1 MQRAWSEEAKAWT
14 EAMRLPW
21 RLLVVVAAALF
32 GLGGCGGS
40 EKDSTGK
47 STDTSG
53 DLGSETDASA
63 DSGAAPDSAA
73 ASCPP
78 APVAAGSARARALA
92 CAADLPKGPLV
103 VARVDDVVL
112 ENSLARFVVRA
123 GAEGEAIIGLP
134 GGNVVDA
141 VRVAP
146 DGSQLGHDS
155 LREWV
160 PIVGM
165 HVLVP
170 EAIEV
175 VPDPKDAVVRVRG
188 KLEPFAIVHAYLP
201 LDLPPV
207 DVVHEYR
214 LAPDVAVL
222 EIRTRVTPHPGKT
235 DASIV
240 GDASFWGGRVG
251 LFRPRGGDT
260 ETGIT
265 PKGNAAVLGL
275 TPLRADPNLIPAAI
289 GFEKGLST
297 VDAGGILAFIQPP
310 GAIPAEGKTFVRRL
324 ALAADAPAS
333 LADAMAA
340 AGVLS
345 GETTAKVEGTVQG
358 YAPGVEVEL
367 VDAEDLPLTR
377 CTPDSSGA
385 FSCPAPTSTR
395 GARARWVG
403 NGEGQGGGRGQ
414 DGAVVAIAWP
424 PSAPVAVVAPIPGR
438 ITVAVRDP
446 SGAGIPFQAVLLPG
460 KDVAGAGDRVFVDGD
475 GDATFLVPPGTW
487 TVWLNHG
494 PEWSA
499 HSEQVEAK
507 AGATASVKATL
518 SHVVDSTGWVAAD
531 THIHA
536 EHSSDSDVPNRER
549 ILDAVAAGLDY
560 AVATDHDYVTDY
572 TPFVEAAGL
581 TGKITVASGVE
592 VSTAKYG
599 HHGVWP
605 MSHDPSKAGGGPP
618 TWYGKDAEQLCAT
631 IRGGVATRIHQLNH
645 PRGSQSYF
653 QGIALQPGKTDA
665 KLLTFDALELLNG
678 KRIDDTEE
686 VLLDWFGLL
695 GTGHRS
701 AATGASDAHGLSSG
715 AGNARSYI
723 FLGSKDGKPRDVQ
736 GVFTGP
742 EADAAIRAG
751 ATVASTG
758 PLVAM
763 SLAGEVTVTAGQTLQ
778 GAKGSVRLRVV
789 VQAPEWM
796 PLGPLAIFRN
806 GEELHVADLAGVT
819 AVDGLRRAEV
829 EFTAPAATK
838 AGWWTAVLR
847 PDPSAKRPPIQ
858 ARPVWAVCSPVY
870 ESP

>member
-1 MQRAWSEEAKAWT
+1 MARQRWIEIAHT
-14 EAMRLPW
+14 RFVLVG
-21 RLLVVVAAALF
+21 LLVGTFGCGESKTAGKADVAAEA
-32 GLGGCGGS
+32 GAA
-40 EKDSTGK
+40 
-47 STDTSG
+47 DTAADNVAQG
-53 DLGSETDASA
+53 DAS
-63 DSGAAPDSAA
+63 DDGAAAT
-73 ASCPP
+73 CPP
-78 APVAAGSARARALA
+78 PPTASGMARARALG
-92 CAADLPKGPLV
+92 CDADLPTGPLV
-103 VARVDDVVL
+103 VARVGDLVL
-112 ENSLARFVVRA
+112 ENRLARFVIRS
-123 GAEGEAIIGLP
+123 GATGEAIVGLT

-141 VRVAP
+141 VRLGA
-146 DGSQLGHDS
+146 DGAQLGHDS

-165 HVLVP
+165 HVLAPDAV
-170 EAIEV
+170 EV
-175 VPDPKDAVVRVRG
+175 VEDPSDAVVRVRG
-188 KLEPFAIVHAYLP
+188 KLEPFQIVHAYLP
-201 LDLPPV
+201 LELPPV
-207 DVVHEYR
+207 DVEHEYR
-214 LAPDVAVL
+214 LAPDSAVL
-222 EIRTRVTPHPGKT
+222 EIRTRVVPHPGKK

-251 LFRPRGGDT
+251 LFRPGGGDT
-260 ETGIT
+260 ETGTT
-265 PKGNAAVLGL
+265 PKENAAVLGL
-275 TPLRADPNLIPAAI
+275 APLRADANLIPAAI

-340 AGVLS
+340 AASLS
-345 GETTAKVEGTVQG
+345 GGKTAKLQGTVQG
-358 YAPGVEVEL
+358 HGPGVEVEL
-367 VDAEDLPLTR
+367 LDAESKPLTR
-377 CTPDSSGA
+377 CAVDAAGA
-385 FSCPAPTSTR
+385 FACPAPDATR
-395 GARARWVG
+395 FARARWVG

-414 DGAVVAIAWP
+414 EGATVPVAWP
-424 PSAPVAVVAPIPGR
+424 PSAAVALVAPTPGK
-438 ITVAVRDP
+438 IAVQVRDP
-446 SGAGIPFQAVLLPG
+446 DGKGVPFQAVLLPG
-460 KDVAGAGDRVFVDGD
+460 KDVAAAGDRVFVDGD

-494 PEWSA
+494 PEWTA

-507 AGATASVKATL
+507 PGATATVAATL
-518 SHVVDSTGWVAAD
+518 SHVVDSTGWIAAD

-572 TPFVEAAGL
+572 TPFVQAAGL

-605 MSHDPSKAGGGPP
+605 MPPDPKQAGNGPP
-618 TWYGKDAEQLCAT
+618 VWYGKDAAQLCAT
-631 IRGGVATRIHQLNH
+631 IRGGEQSRIHQVNH

-653 QGIALQPGKTDA
+653 EGIALAPGKTDA
-665 KLLTFDALELLNG
+665 NVLTFDAVELLNG
-678 KRIDDTEE
+678 KRIDDTED
-686 VLLDWFGLL
+686 VLVDWFGLL
-695 GTGHRS
+695 GAGHRF
-701 AATGASDAHGLSSG
+701 AATGTSDAHGLSSG

-723 FLGSKDGKPRDVQ
+723 FLGGKDGKPRDVQ

-758 PLVAM
+758 PLVAI

-778 GAKGSVRLRVV
+778 GAKGTVRLHVV

-796 PLGPLAIFRN
+796 PLGPLSIFRN
-806 GEELHVADLAGVT
+806 GEELHVTDLAGVK

-829 EFTAPAATK
+829 EFAAPAATK